1 MAPFKNIPRSSLHVG
16 PTTALHFRSRAF
28 AKSSLGISSDEI
40 VADPYPAEVRG
51 AKGAWIM
58 LSAAAGERGDH
69 AYRASWDARSLPVA
83 VAVRVSLSASRFHR
97 MGWNIFSR

>member
-16 PTTALHFRSRAF
+16 PTTAIHFRSRAF
-28 AKSSLGISSDEI
+28 AKSSVGISREEI

-58 LSAAAGERGDH
+58 SSAAAGDH

-97 MGWNIFSR
+97 MGWNIFSS